1 MKKRLIALLLVLA
14 LLIPAGIASAATWYR
29 VNTSSLKVRFLPDDS
44 AKVLG
49 SYRKDYA
56 CTVSSTK
63 NGWSYVTFS
72 NGTEG
77 YVQSKY
83 ISKASTYKAWVTKD
97 DTSLRKG
104 PDGNFDAIASL
115 AKGTKVSVLSHG
127 SKYDYVSAGDLGSG
141 YIMNGLLSKKQV
153 KASGNQSTST
163 AATGGNYTAYVFNAG
178 YRTVNLRQSPNTS
191 APVIAEY
198 PSGTQVYVVYHSV
211 EWDKVQVDG
220 HEGWMMNRFLST
232 SVPAPT
238 PVVDPSVTPVP
249 DGGNSYTAYVVSA
262 NKKGVHVRKGN
273 SKGYSVQF
281 DVPYGAPVTVLK
293 HDTKWDYIQY
303 NGQKGYMDNSFL
315 RLAAPGDAPAIETL
329 DPSITPAPKQE
340 FQPYTTTVNIND
352 LNFHKQKGDWSSNVD
367 GVGRLQQGDTVE
379 VLAVSGDWAKVK
391 YNGFTGWV
399 HKKYLN

>member
-56 CTVSSTK
+56 ATVSSTK

-83 ISKASTYKAWVTKD
+83 ISKASSYKAWVTKD

-163 AATGGNYTAYVFNAG
+163 AATGGNYNAYVFNAG
-178 YRTVNLRQSPNTS
+178 YRTVNLRQSPSTS

-211 EWDKVQVDG
+211 E
-220 HEGWMMNRFLST
+220 
-232 SVPAPT
+232 
-238 PVVDPSVTPVP
+238 
-249 DGGNSYTAYVVSA
+249 
-262 NKKGVHVRKGN
+262 
-273 SKGYSVQF
+273 
-281 DVPYGAPVTVLK
+281 
-293 HDTKWDYIQY
+293 
-303 NGQKGYMDNSFL
+303 
-315 RLAAPGDAPAIETL
+315 
-329 DPSITPAPKQE
+329 
-340 FQPYTTTVNIND
+340 
-352 LNFHKQKGDWSSNVD
+352 
-367 GVGRLQQGDTVE
+367 
-379 VLAVSGDWAKVK
+379 
-391 YNGFTGWV
+391 
-399 HKKYLN
+399 

>member
-14 LLIPAGIASAATWYR
+14 LLIPVGIASAATWYR

-44 AKVLG
+44 AKVLA

-63 NGWSYVTFS
+63 DGWSYVTFS

-77 YVQSKY
+77 YVMAKY
-83 ISKASTYKAWVTKD
+83 ITKASSYKAWVTKD
-97 DTSLRKG
+97 DTSMRKG
-104 PDGNFDAIASL
+104 PDGNFSAVASL
-115 AKGTKVSVLSHG
+115 AKGTKVTVLSHG

-153 KASGNQSTST
+153 KPSGSESTST
-163 AATGGNYTAYVFNAG
+163 AVTGGNYTAYVFNAG
-178 YRTVNLRQSPNTS
+178 NRTVNLRQSPSTNS
-191 APVIAEY
+191 PVIAEY

-220 HEGWMMNRFLST
+220 HEGWMMTRFLST

-238 PVVDPSVTPVP
+238 PVVDAAPAAANT
-249 DGGNSYTAYVVSA
+249 SYTAYVVSD
-262 NKKGVHVRKGN
+262 NKKQVHVRKGN
-273 SKGYSVQF
+273 SKNYSVVF
-281 DVPYGAPVTVLK
+281 NVPYGAPVIVLN

-315 RLAAPGDAPAIETL
+315 QLAAPGDAPAIVTM
-329 DPSITPAPKQE
+329 DPSATPAPKQE
-340 FQPYTTTVNIND
+340 FQPYTTTVNVND

-367 GVGRLQQGDTVE
+367 GVGRLQLGDTVD
-379 VLAVSGDWAKVK
+379 VLAISGDWAKVK
-391 YNGFTGWV
+391 FNEYTGWV
-399 HKKYLN
+399 HKQYLN

>member
-14 LLIPAGIASAATWYR
+14 LLIPVGIASAATWYR

-44 AKVLG
+44 AKVLA

-63 NGWSYVTFS
+63 DGWSYVTFS

-77 YVQSKY
+77 YVMAKY
-83 ISKASTYKAWVTKD
+83 ITKASSYKAWVTKD
-97 DTSLRKG
+97 DTSMRKG
-104 PDGNFDAIASL
+104 PDGNFSAVASL
-115 AKGTKVSVLSHG
+115 AKGTKVTVLSHG

-153 KASGNQSTST
+153 KPSGSESTST
-163 AATGGNYTAYVFNAG
+163 AVTGGNYTAYVFNAG
-178 YRTVNLRQSPNTS
+178 NRTVNLRQSPSTNS
-191 APVIAEY
+191 PVIAEY

-220 HEGWMMNRFLST
+220 HEGWMMTRFLST

-238 PVVDPSVTPVP
+238 PVVDAAPAAANT
-249 DGGNSYTAYVVSA
+249 SYTAYVVSD
-262 NKKGVHVRKGN
+262 NKKQVHVRKGN
-273 SKGYSVQF
+273 SKNYSVVF
-281 DVPYGAPVTVLK
+281 NVPYGAPVIVLN
-293 HDTKWDYIQY
+293 HDTKWDYIQH

-315 RLAAPGDAPAIETL
+315 QLAAPGDAPAIVTM
-329 DPSITPAPKQE
+329 DPSATPAPKQE
-340 FQPYTTTVNIND
+340 FQPYTTTVNVND

-367 GVGRLQQGDTVE
+367 GVGRLQLGDTVD
-379 VLAVSGDWAKVK
+379 VLAISGDWAKVK
-391 YNGFTGWV
+391 FNEYTGWV
-399 HKKYLN
+399 HKQYLN

>member
-14 LLIPAGIASAATWYR
+14 LLIPAAVASAATWYR
-29 VNTSSLKVRFLPDDS
+29 VNTTSLRVRFLPDTS
-44 AKVLG
+44 AKEIG

-56 CTVSSTK
+56 CTVGKTLK
-63 NGWSYVTFS
+63 DGWSYVTFS

-127 SKYDYVSAGDLGSG
+127 SKYDY
-141 YIMNGLLSKKQV
+141 
-153 KASGNQSTST
+153 GNQSTST

>member
-141 YIMNGLLSKKQV
+141 YIMNGLLSK
-153 KASGNQSTST
+153 
-163 AATGGNYTAYVFNAG
+163 AG
-178 YRTVNLRQSPNTS
+178 EGFRKSVHFHCRYRRKLHCVCFQCRLPHCQP
-191 APVIAEY
+191 A
-198 PSGTQVYVVYHSV
+198 
-211 EWDKVQVDG
+211 
-220 HEGWMMNRFLST
+220 
-232 SVPAPT
+232 SVPEHECAC
-238 PVVDPSVTPVP
+238 DCR
-249 DGGNSYTAYVVSA
+249 VSFRHA
-262 NKKGVHVRKGN
+262 GVC
-273 SKGYSVQF
+273 
-281 DVPYGAPVTVLK
+281 
-293 HDTKWDYIQY
+293 
-303 NGQKGYMDNSFL
+303 
-315 RLAAPGDAPAIETL
+315 RLP
-329 DPSITPAPKQE
+329 QC
-340 FQPYTTTVNIND
+340 
-352 LNFHKQKGDWSSNVD
+352 
-367 GVGRLQQGDTVE
+367 
-379 VLAVSGDWAKVK
+379 
-391 YNGFTGWV
+391 
-399 HKKYLN
+399 